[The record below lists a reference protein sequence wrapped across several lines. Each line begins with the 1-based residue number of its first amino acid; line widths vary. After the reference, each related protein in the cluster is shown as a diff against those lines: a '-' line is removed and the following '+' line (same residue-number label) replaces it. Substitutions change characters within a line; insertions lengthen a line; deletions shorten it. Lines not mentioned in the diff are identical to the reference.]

1 QTQIDRVDLTTGD
14 TTNVFAVGRP
24 PQDMAVV
31 TSSAHGP
38 WVVFK
43 TPKNHLAAQTL
54 ASADSQPL
62 ALDHQLLTPA
72 VLSEAKLVSQDS
84 SSFVVTTGANRA
96 WLVVVA
102 WANSVMAV
110 EAVLPIHVSVQT
122 LPAFSTVQKQSGS
135 PFELVATLVSP
146 TEMQVR
152 DLASPSTFVSL
163 GLPEHLASQGPIV
176 YAQLVPANDLATTAA
191 LITLQ
196 SGNVALLNSSAV
208 IWSRAEALTDTVDMQ
223 WLDILGSI
231 EWSQESDELAEEP
244 AVTQQRSS
252 VALYLR
258 RWRLHLQ
265 RLGHT
270 LTTLGWESLWSP
282 APAFNPAPN
291 DPFDPATMALH
302 ELRHTSAPEKLAVF
316 LSSTGMVT
324 ALNAAHGH
332 IMWATFLPQSAASP
346 TVDGVTFTH
355 LFVIRPAMVRPPP
368 LLAAVGQTASGST
381 VVYHINALT
390 GEVVPM
396 TAESSTP
403 LVLPF
408 AAHQAYQ
415 MPFEDPLSR
424 NQVLAV
430 LAKDSLQLT
439 LVPNT
444 AETRAALAS
453 QASML
458 SLVISMADQASSN
471 TTTMPFAMA
480 GFHPVLLADSQDMA
494 SARLVQNWALQF
506 PEPEHLVQVT
516 PRRGYERV
524 ASLGRVLGNRS
535 VLYKFLNPHSLA
547 VITANEAVDSTTPG
561 TTTLGFYLID
571 AVSGAILYHAEHRH
585 ARYDPTVHPVHVV
598 QCENWVVYQYWW
610 EDTGASIDPANHN
623 ARDHYGGKGYVTVV
637 LDQFESA
644 HPDTR
649 LDATVFS
656 SRDGHQPYI
665 ASKSFLLTEKIT
677 ALGVTTTQNGVAV
690 RELVLGL
697 ASGRV
702 TTLPRLLLDPRRP
715 VKEPT
720 DEQKQEGLAKYDAV
734 LPNNPKWTLS
744 YYQAVWNVQHITSAP
759 AQFESTSLVLAY
771 GLDVFFTQVNPSGT
785 FDQLSQSFSKPML
798 VMTIVG
804 LVTGVV
810 VSSTMLRRKR
820 LPAMGFK
827 KSTGKGRLDKYYQ
840 LAKEQGYRARSAF
853 KLIQLNKKFN
863 FLGSSRCVVD
873 LCAAPG
879 GWLQVAKK
887 YMPVSS
893 LLIGIDLAPIKPI
906 PGVITFQEDIT
917 TEKCRVQLR
926 TELKTWRADLF
937 LHDGAP
943 NVGTAWLQDAYS
955 QTELTLM
962 ALKLAV
968 EFLNKGG
975 TFVTKVFRSK
985 DYNNLLWVFNQLFTK
1000 VEATKPPSS
1009 RNVSAEIFVVCR
1021 GFIAPKKIDPRLLT
1035 PKYVFQDLDL
1045 TDETQT
1051 ANFNIL
1057 KPAKRQRNRDGYEEG
1072 NYTLHRKLDA
1082 YEFIDGKTPVN
1093 SLATYNQITFD
1104 TPESQKLKELGATT
1118 PIIVD
1123 ICQDLKLL
1131 GRMDFRNLLR
1141 WRMKIRKALNKDE
1154 DEDATSA
1161 SAKTKQHSSANAKEG
1176 EQKDAE
1182 SEEDEEE
1189 DINELLAKATRE
1201 EMKRVK
1207 RLRRKANE
1215 KRQKSVI
1222 RMQLG
1227 MDTPGDIG
1235 LEQEGVG
1242 ASANSSQP
1250 LFNLR
1255 AVDATNALAKVRKGE
1270 MAVALQ
1276 EDSDSELDY
1285 HEAKTKEEFLATQ
1298 YGHGESDENAGSGAS
1313 DDDTLAELES
1323 QMNYHYEQFKQQQ
1336 RDRDAKLQVE
1346 HNHLMDEEF
1355 VGFDERPK
1363 VSSDD
1368 SDDSDSDSM
1377 ANDEDELDSD
1387 DSETGQNIPNTDTRD
1402 RRSKRKRTLITKL
1415 DSDDDDSGGDGT
1427 LAADRPT
1434 KKLTKSAAL
1443 WFNQPLFRDAG
1454 ISDESDGAADSAID
1468 DQMES
1473 EFANASTAVSD
1484 VSGTKH
1490 PAVVDQAAVAS
1501 DAESSGSEL
1510 DNEDDER
1517 VARNKGILGISLSAG
1532 HISLLTRAL
1541 VTAEAMTIAHQLVNQ
1556 QKSLG
1561 SVIDEGFNRYTFN
1574 DAEGL
1579 PEWFLDDERR
1589 HSQRAI
1595 PVTKEAVRIVRE
1607 RMKALDARP
1616 IKKIAEAKA
1625 RKKRRAA
1632 RRIEKLQKKANNI
1645 ADNEDMTEGEK
1656 SKSINQ
1662 LMAKKG
1668 KKDDQAPK
1676 LVVARHGN
1684 RGLQGRPKGVKGRY
1698 KMVDPRM
1705 KKELRAAK
1713 RRQKTKGRRK

>member
-1 QTQIDRVDLTTGD
+1 MVALALLTTPGHSAVYEDQVGTRDWHHALIGTPTHTTVTATSSTAPSRLVVATNRNIVAVLSSRSSPQLIWRQRLDATDPILDLKVHGSAVLTLSGSAALSLRAWDLKSAFLLWEHHFPAASPPTLATARAQLGAVITATGSSVAAVLCPEWLTLLDIETGAEIWQKKFTTVPSRLWTFGNTLYLVGIHQTDLKNAQTQIDRVDLATGV
-14 TTNVFAVGRP
+14 TENVFAVGRP
-24 PQDMAVV
+24 AQDVAVV
-31 TSSAHGP
+31 TNHAHGT
-38 WVVFK
+38 WVIFK

-54 ASADSQPL
+54 VSASSKPVALEHKTLSPTVLANAELISQ
-62 ALDHQLLTPA
+62 
-72 VLSEAKLVSQDS
+72 ES
-84 SSFVVTTGANRA
+84 SSFVVATGSNRA
-96 WLVVVA
+96 WLVVVTWVNDA
-102 WANSVMAV
+102 MAV
-110 EAVLPIHVSVQT
+110 KDVLPIHTSAKT
-122 LPAFSTVQKQSGS
+122 LPVFSTLQKQPGS
-135 PFELVATLVSP
+135 PLELAATLISP
-146 TEMQVR
+146 SEVQVR
-152 DLASPSTFVSL
+152 DLASPSTFALL
-163 GLPEHLASQGPIV
+163 GLPKHLASQGPIV
-176 YAQLVPANDLATTAA
+176 RAQLVPAGNLAATSA

-196 SGNVALLNSSAV
+196 SGNIALLNSSAV
-208 IWSRAEALTDTVDMQ
+208 IWSRAEALTDTVGMQ
-223 WLDILGSI
+223 WVDIPGSL

-244 AVTQQRSS
+244 AVTQQRGSL
-252 VALYLR
+252 ALYLR

-270 LTTLGWESLWSP
+270 LTTLGLDSLWSS
-282 APAFNPAPN
+282 APVIGLAPS

-302 ELRHTSAPEKLAVF
+302 EPYHTSAPGKMAVF
-316 LSSTGMVT
+316 LSSLGMIT
-324 ALNAAHGH
+324 ALNAAQGH
-332 IMWATFLPQSAASP
+332 PMWVTFLPQSVVSP
-346 TVDGVTFTH
+346 TVDAVTFTH
-355 LFVIRPAMVRPPP
+355 LFAVRPAVVRPPP

-396 TAESSTP
+396 TPGSPIP

-408 AAHQAYQ
+408 ATHQAYQ

-424 NQVLAV
+424 SQVLAL

-439 LVPNT
+439 LVPNS
-444 AETRAALAS
+444 AETRAALISHATS
-453 QASML
+453 L
-458 SLVISMADQASSN
+458 SLVISTADRASSN
-471 TTTMPFAMA
+471 ATAMPFAMA
-480 GFHPVLLADSQDMA
+480 GFHPVPLADPHSIA
-494 SARLVQNWALQF
+494 SARLAQNWMLQF
-506 PEPEHLVQVT
+506 PEPERLVLVT
-516 PRRGYERV
+516 PRRGYESV
-524 ASLGRVLGNRS
+524 ASLGRVLGDRS

-547 VITANEAVDSTTPG
+547 VVTANDAVDSPTPG
-561 TTTLGFYLID
+561 ATTLGFYLVD

-610 EDTGASIDPANHN
+610 EDTGAPIDA
-623 ARDHYGGKGYVTVV
+623 
-637 LDQFESA
+637 A
-644 HPDTR
+644 HD
-649 LDATVFS
+649 
-656 SRDGHQPYI
+656 
-665 ASKSFLLTEKIT
+665 
-677 ALGVTTTQNGVAV
+677 
-690 RELVLGL
+690 
-697 ASGRV
+697 
-702 TTLPRLLLDPRRP
+702 
-715 VKEPT
+715 
-720 DEQKQEGLAKYDAV
+720 
-734 LPNNPKWTLS
+734 
-744 YYQAVWNVQHITSAP
+744 
-759 AQFESTSLVLAY
+759 
-771 GLDVFFTQVNPSGT
+771 
-785 FDQLSQSFSKPML
+785 
-798 VMTIVG
+798 
-804 LVTGVV
+804 
-810 VSSTMLRRKR
+810 
-820 LPAMGFK
+820 
-827 KSTGKGRLDKYYQ
+827 KSTAKGRLDKYYQ

-863 FLGSSRCVVD
+863 FLASSRCVVD

-893 LLIGIDLAPIKPI
+893 LLIGIDLASIKPI

-1045 TDETQT
+1045 TDESQT

-1057 KPAKRQRNRDGYEEG
+1057 RPAKRQRNRDGYEEG

-1082 YEFIDGKTPVN
+1082 YEFIDSKTPVN
-1093 SLATYNQITFD
+1093 SLGTYNQITFD
-1104 TPESQKLKELGATT
+1104 TPESQKLKELGATK
-1118 PIIVD
+1118 PIIMD

-1141 WRMKIRKALNKDE
+1141 WRIKVRKALNKDD
-1154 DEDATSA
+1154 DEEIASA
-1161 SAKTKQHSSANAKEG
+1161 STKPKTLASANAKEG
-1176 EQKDAE
+1176 DPKVGDGEQKE
-1182 SEEDEEE
+1182 GEGEEEEEEEE
-1189 DINELLAKATRE
+1189 DINEILAKATRE

-1222 RMQLG
+1222 RMQMG
-1227 MDTPGDIG
+1227 METPGDIG

-1242 ASANSSQP
+1242 TRANSSQP

-1255 AVDATNALAKVRKGE
+1255 AVDATSALAKVRKGE
-1270 MAVALQ
+1270 MDVAQ
-1276 EDSDSELDY
+1276 PEDSDSELDF
-1285 HEAKTKEEFLATQ
+1285 HDAKTKEEILATQ
-1298 YGHGESDENAGSGAS
+1298 YGHDNSDASAVSGAS

-1323 QMNYHYEQFKQQQ
+1323 QMSYHYEQFKQHQ

-1346 HNHLMDEEF
+1346 HNHLVDEEF

-1363 VSSDD
+1363 TSSDD
-1368 SDDSDSDSM
+1368 SDNSDSDSM
-1377 ANDEDELDSD
+1377 ASEEKELDSD
-1387 DSETGQNIPNTDTRD
+1387 DSEAVLDASNTNTRD
-1402 RRSKRKRTLITKL
+1402 RHSKRKRTLITKL
-1415 DSDDDDSGGDGT
+1415 ESDDDSDGDGT
-1427 LAADRPT
+1427 LAAGRPT

-1454 ISDESDGAADSAID
+1454 ISDESDDAPDSAID
-1468 DQMES
+1468 DQMET
-1473 EFANASTAVSD
+1473 EFANGGKAVGDASDHSC
-1484 VSGTKH
+1484 
-1490 PAVVDQAAVAS
+1490 PAVADETAIVS

-1510 DNEDDER
+1510 DNQDDEKF
-1517 VARNKGILGISLSAG
+1517 ARNKA
-1532 HISLLTRAL
+1532 RAL
-1541 VTAEAMTIAHQLVNQ
+1541 ATVEAMTIAHQLVNQ
-1556 QKSLG
+1556 QKSLS
-1561 SVIDEGFNRYTFN
+1561 SVIDEGFNRFTFN
-1574 DAEGL
+1574 DADGL
-1579 PEWFLDDERR
+1579 PEC
-1589 HSQRAI
+1589 QRAM

-1645 ADNEDMTEGEK
+1645 ADNDDMTEGEK

-1676 LVVARHGN
+1676 LVVARGGN